1 MSDAMPRVAGRG
13 QGTVGM
19 RGRGLLAVLG
29 AQFRPGCSVQGVVLV
44 GAANAQELP
53 SLSQGLVGVYPEVE
67 EDAGGDAL
75 PLS

>member
-1 MSDAMPRVAGRG
+1 MRCPASPAGGRVPPGCETG
-13 QGTVGM
+13 
-19 RGRGLLAVLG
+19 GLLAVLG
-29 AQFRPGCSVQGVVLV
+29 ALFRPGCPVQGVVLV
-44 GAANAQELP
+44 GTASAQELP